1 VNFISSRWVIGTFVG
16 TALGLA
22 SVAPAAAAAKPAP
35 APIIVNATVALP
47 QATQDR
53 STLYA
58 SPTTSL
64 TTTGGVPFSLGKAY
78 HLYYGTAPSASL
90 TVNFD
95 KPQAVYLLLNTSWT
109 DASFAGQTVGTVHLT
124 FSDGTF
130 RDTALVVGAN
140 IREFL
145 TSAIWTVNTLS
156 SPATVSVWQGP
167 FVQGGAAATM
177 DMLTIPV
184 TSTARLTGV
193 TVSDTNNSHMSII
206 FQGLTVAY
214 DPVAPKPTKEGT
226 GTHSGGTE
234 QHETAGH
241 HDGHEHQGDTEKTH
255 DGHEPDGHEP
265 DGHEPDGHEPDG
277 HKD

>member
-22 SVAPAAAAAKPAP
+22 TVAPAAAAAKPAP

-47 QATQDR
+47 LATQDR

-109 DASFAGQTVGTVHLT
+109 DANFAGQTVGTVHLT

-145 TSAIWTVNTLS
+145 ISATWTANTLS

-167 FVQGGAAATM
+167 FAQGGGAATM

-214 DPVAPKPTKEGT
+214 DPVPPTPTKKGK

-234 QHETAGH
+234 KHEAGDQ
-241 HDGHEHQGDTEKTH
+241 HDGHSVSDANKSSQGHER
-255 DGHEPDGHEP
+255 DGHDDSRHGHE
-265 DGHEPDGHEPDG
+265 D
-277 HKD
+277 